1 MNEDLRA
8 WFGKGKSGGV
18 GGGGWDRYNSSGD
31 RVGKCGDA
39 KEGDPYS
46 ACLSKEKARKLGKA
60 GRAAFVKRKRAAQK
74 KGGDAK
80 KGGEQTKGQNPIKVK
95 TGVNEAQGKTLHV
108 YDFDD
113 TLVKTNATVI
123 VKKADGSEYELDS
136 HGFATHKL
144 APGESYDFTNLD
156 KIISGSTPILR
167 NIKQI
172 QKSLKNPNIKT
183 TILTARRVAYP
194 IMQHLRDMYNI
205 NAYVIGVGSA
215 NPELKADWIEKQVEK
230 GYVNIKFMDDSVK
243 NLKAVQTRLANKPI
257 NLTLINAITG
267 SETISENFVNKMMPK
282 KIQEA
287 LPADLKKKVGKI
299 LFGDNHA
306 TNVNDIQLSKIK
318 KLQGLPARDTPNEPN
333 TAWERRL
340 MQDLENWIDTP
351 SDKLAA
357 DFIKSRKDLTALGKE
372 YPDLIQPPIGK
383 KAYRGSRVKTK
394 SILKTLRNA
403 TDAKV
408 INLEGES
415 VIKFTNF
422 PYSPLRKAQSW
433 SMDVS
438 TALEFANHWTIHT
451 PIVYET
457 IVDDTN
463 WIFNPKLIA
472 IMFGYTQSEKETI
485 RVAGA
490 GTFTAYIFTETL
502 LSKKIMHL
510 IPIAKPF
517 FAEALRTY
525 NKQNP
530 QQQYSKW
537 PDADDTVAWHYDPSK
552 KNQDKTLYFAY
563 IKANQEFLENIK

>member
-1 MNEDLRA
+1 MIKL
-8 WFGKGKSGGV
+8 KS
-18 GGGGWDRYNSSGD
+18 
-31 RVGKCGDA
+31 
-39 KEGDPYS
+39 
-46 ACLSKEKARKLGKA
+46 
-60 GRAAFVKRKRAAQK
+60 
-74 KGGDAK
+74 
-80 KGGEQTKGQNPIKVK
+80 II
-95 TGVNEAQGKTLHV
+95 NEAQGKTLHV

-172 QKSLKNPNIKT
+172 QRSLKNPNIKT

-267 SETISENFVNKMMPK
+267 SETISENFVNKMIPK

-299 LFGDNHA
+299 LFGDNYA
-306 TNVNDIQLSKIK
+306 TNVNDVQIGKLK

-333 TAWERRL
+333 TAWEHKL
-340 MQDLENWIDTP
+340 MKDLESWVDTP

-383 KAYRGSRVKTK
+383 KAYRGSGVKTK

-408 INLEGES
+408 TKLEGEYGPRS

-433 SMDVS
+433 SLDVNV
-438 TALEFANHWTIHT
+438 ALEFASNSRTLIRT

-457 IVDDTN
+457 IVDDKN
-463 WIFNPKLIA
+463 WLFNPKLIA
-472 IMFGYTQSEKETI
+472 IMFSTAPGSSEKETI
-485 RVAGA
+485 RVAGD

-502 LSKKIMHL
+502 LSKKITHL

-537 PDADDTVAWHYDPSK
+537 PDADDTVAWHYNPSK